1 MKRIVV
7 GLLAVCLLGSLTV
20 LAEEKAT
27 AEKAVKKDV
36 VLQDITATGK
46 LAKHAMGFT
55 VTEAD
60 GTVTMV
66 KVMAKKAAKE
76 GETSVADL
84 EKLVGKDVKVVGVG
98 TTKTSKAGKKTSVI
112 KTVTSIEEATVPA
125 APAEAPAVPAAPAAP
140 AAAPE
145 AE

>member
-27 AEKAVKKDV
+27 TEKAIKKDV

-46 LAKHAMGFT
+46 LAKHPMGFT

-60 GTVTMV
+60 GTVA
-66 KVMAKKAAKE
+66 KVIIQKSAKE
-76 GETSVADL
+76 GEAAVMDI
-84 EKLVGKDVKVVGVG
+84 EKFVGKEVKLVGMG

-112 KTVTSIEEATVPA
+112 KTVASIEEAAVPA
-125 APAEAPAVPAAPAAP
+125 APATAAPAAP

-145 AE
+145 AK